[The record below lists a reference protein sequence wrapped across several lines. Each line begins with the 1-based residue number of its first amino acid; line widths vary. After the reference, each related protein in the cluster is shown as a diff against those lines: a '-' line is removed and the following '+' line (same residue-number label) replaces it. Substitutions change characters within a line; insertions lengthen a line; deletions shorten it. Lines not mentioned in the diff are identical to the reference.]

1 MKIVKGDKTLYNI
14 KNKQAIYG
22 HSIGIIMLNCSFPRI
37 PGDIGNA
44 TTFNFPVLYKVVRD
58 APIQKIINE
67 RDEKYLQPFISAARE
82 LERDGVK
89 AITTSCGF
97 LAIFQQV
104 LSQAVKVPLFSSS
117 LLQVPLVYQMVGR
130 RGKIGILTADSRL
143 LSEDHFIAV
152 GWSSKVIPIGI
163 ASMHQCEE
171 FNKGLFLKGQG
182 PPEMDVSKIEAEAV
196 AVVKKLMIEERDI
209 RALVIECTNFGP
221 FASVIQ
227 KETGLLIFDIVTLT
241 KMVHEAAM
249 RTVFTGFL

>member
-1 MKIVKGDKTLYNI
+1 LKVVKGDQTLYNV

-22 HSIGIIMLNCSFPRI
+22 HSIGIIMLNCLFPRI

-44 TTFNFPVLYKVVRD
+44 TTFNFPVLYKVVKD
-58 APIQKIINE
+58 VTIQKIINE

-82 LERDGVK
+82 LEKDGVK

-104 LSQAVKVPLFSSS
+104 LSRAVKVPFFSSS

-143 LSEDHFIAV
+143 LSEDHFMAV
-152 GWSSKVIPIGI
+152 GWSSKDIPIAI

-196 AVVKKLMIEERDI
+196 SVVKKLIIEEPEV
-209 RALVIECTNFGP
+209 RALVIECTNLPP
-221 FASVIQ
+221 FASAIQ
-227 KETGLLIFDIVTLT
+227 KEIGLLIFDIVTLA
-241 KMVHEAAM
+241 KMVHEVAM